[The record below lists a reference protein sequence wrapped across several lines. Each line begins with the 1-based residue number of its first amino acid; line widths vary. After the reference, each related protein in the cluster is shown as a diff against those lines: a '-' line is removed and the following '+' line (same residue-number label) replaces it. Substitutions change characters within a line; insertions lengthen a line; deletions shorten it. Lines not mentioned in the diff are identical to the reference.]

1 LAQRKSGSIGRGR
14 GHVWIEKQALE
25 GNSPKLRP
33 AVRQGYKGETVPY
46 QSEEEEPWDG
56 SDLTI
61 FFQEV
66 VSFL

>member
-1 LAQRKSGSIGRGR
+1 MGEGSGR

-33 AVRQGYKGETVPY
+33 AVRQGYKGETAPCR
-46 QSEEEEPWDG
+46 SEEEELWDG

-61 FFQEV
+61 LFQEF